1 MLRIAQTD
9 WRPAQAS
16 ALTELPRPIHF
27 RAYELA
33 RGTHV
38 EAHTH
43 PWCHFLYA
51 RSGVMQIRAGASR
64 SLLPPFHG
72 MWIPAGTAHE
82 AWILED
88 VALESLFIDPQQL
101 EAPRQGCQVVQIDEF
116 ARAFIHHAN
125 RVTPEHYDAQGREG
139 RMLAVLLDVLE
150 ALPATAFSL
159 PCPSEPRLAAMCDA
173 IQRSPGDAHRQKDW
187 ADALHMSPRTFARRF
202 QDETGLTFSQWRQR
216 LRLQQA
222 VVLLESGQGVT
233 QAALELGY
241 NSPSAFTHAFATLFG
256 MTPSQFLQKQND
268 DA

>member
-1 MLRIAQTD
+1 MLRVERSV

-16 ALTELPRPIHF
+16 ALTELPRPVYF
-27 RAYELA
+27 RAYALA
-33 RGTHV
+33 KGTHV
-38 EAHTH
+38 EAHSH

-51 RSGVMQIRAGASR
+51 RSGVMQVRVRSSRA
-64 SLLPPFHG
+64 LLPPFHG
-72 MWIPAGTAHE
+72 MWIPAGVAHE
-82 AWILED
+82 AWIVDD
-88 VALESLFIDPQQL
+88 VELESLFITPDQLTNPQH
-101 EAPRQGCQVVQIDEF
+101 GCQVVQMSEF

-125 RVTPEHYDAQGREG
+125 GVISERYDAQGKEG

-173 IQRSPGDAHRQKDW
+173 IQQSPSEPHRQQDW
-187 ADALHMSPRTFARRF
+187 ARALHMSPRTFARHF

-222 VVLLESGQGVT
+222 IMLLESGLSVT

-256 MTPSQFLQKQND
+256 MTPSQFLKQQSEIQ
-268 DA
+268 